1 MKNLKKEHLLSVA
14 WKPIP
19 CKTCLR
25 GNFQFSHYKYYNEAL
40 DSCTKYFFD

>member
-1 MKNLKKEHLLSVA
+1 MKNKKKHLLSVA

-25 GNFQFSHYKYYNEAL
+25 GNFQLSHNKYYNEAF
-40 DSCTKYFFD
+40 DSCTKHFID